1 LNTKTNQQTKKQKEK
16 TMRTNE
22 MNEMCR
28 KIVENNVI
36 YNQSYL
42 VENALATD
50 FFSYDDIINAYP
62 DHTEEIEEL
71 QEKIDELEER
81 QGECQDEIDELEE
94 READTE
100 EQENLFAAL
109 SAEIEKLEDE
119 KQELMDLEQEPQ
131 VVLEWWL
138 VSSQFADWLEEK
150 GEVVLKNEYGEY
162 WGRRTSGQAIY
173 CDYIIEERAMENI
186 RFMENLKREQEER
199 KNG

>member
-1 LNTKTNQQTKKQKEK
+1 
-16 TMRTNE
+16 MRTDE

-28 KIVENNVI
+28 KIVENNVF

-42 VENALATD
+42 VENALANG
-50 FFSYDDIINAYP
+50 FFDYDDIVNTYP
-62 DHTEEIEEL
+62 DHSEEIGEL

-94 READTE
+94 QESNTE
-100 EQENLFAAL
+100 EHENLFAAL
-109 SAEIEKLEDE
+109 SAQIEKLEDE

-131 VVLEWWL
+131 EVLEWWL

-162 WGRRTSGQAIY
+162 WGRKTSGQMIY
-173 CDYIIEERAMENI
+173 MDYIIEERAMENI

-199 KNG
+199 K